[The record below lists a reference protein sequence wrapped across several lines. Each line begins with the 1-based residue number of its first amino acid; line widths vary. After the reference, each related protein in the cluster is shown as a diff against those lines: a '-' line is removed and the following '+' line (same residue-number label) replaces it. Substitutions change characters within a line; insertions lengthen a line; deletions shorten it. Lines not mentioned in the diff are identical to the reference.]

1 MTKNHYFLYEKSSL
15 ATSGALTLRRQYHV
29 LNETVSRHKQRVIN
43 TLIKII
49 FETSGRW
56 QLKRLHSELP
66 TRSQHLTKVS
76 VISPVTVEV

>member
-49 FETSGRW
+49 FETSGW
-56 QLKRLHSELP
+56 
-66 TRSQHLTKVS
+66 
-76 VISPVTVEV
+76 